1 MYDNDRDTVLCD
13 YNIGVSMVLITAGSL
28 PFININQ
35 SAKPVISSA
44 PSTALMLKTP
54 PVNEL
59 IAEP

>member
-1 MYDNDRDTVLCD
+1 MLQALE
-13 YNIGVSMVLITAGSL
+13 YNIGVCMVEQSSVLAL
-28 PFININQ
+28 YQ

>member
-1 MYDNDRDTVLCD
+1 MSVYDYTRYRVLGLC
-13 YNIGVSMVLITAGSL
+13 
-28 PFININQ
+28 Q

-44 PSTALMLKTP
+44 PNTALMLKTP